1 MGFNL
6 RMIARVISILLLIT
20 GASMIFPLVT
30 AAYYHETSVYSS
42 IITAML
48 ISLFLGLCGY
58 IMLDERHRGI
68 SRKKSTLKTRDC
80 YLLVF
85 MAWIICSLIGAVPYY
100 LSDQTASF
108 LDAFFESVSGYTTTG
123 ATVLVDSLLYKGL
136 LMWKAMTHWLG
147 GMGILVFMIILLP
160 SLGVGGQKLAT
171 TEAPGPDLTKLA
183 PRVQDIAKLLY
194 FVYLSLSVLEFLFLV
209 ASPQMSPFEALINT
223 MGSISTSGLFL
234 HPSGISYY
242 NSAYIEMVLSIF
254 SLLSATNYVLFI
266 SLLKRDWDNLKK
278 NLEIKVYATV
288 LVITTAVVT
297 ISLAV
302 SNIYPTFTDCLRHG
316 FFQAVAFITTTGYV
330 LDDYVHWPPICAMVF
345 LFLLI
350 VGGCG
355 SSTAGGLKMVRF
367 IVIFKL
373 VARSFKKNVHPN
385 LVSPIKAG
393 GQIISVRATSA
404 ITTFTV
410 LYLFTALGS
419 ALIISMDGMGLEVS
433 MTSALSLMST
443 TGIYLGTVGAYGT
456 FALFS
461 APIRLFMAFLMIVG
475 RLEMYTVFFLFMPS
489 FWNPDKAGTR
499 L

>member
-20 GASMIFPLVT
+20 GAAMIFPLLT
-30 AAYYHETSVYSS
+30 AVYYHEHQIFPS
-42 IITAML
+42 ITTAML
-48 ISLFLGLCGY
+48 LSLFLGLCGY
-58 IMLDERHRGI
+58 IMLDDRHKGVR
-68 SRKKSTLKTRDC
+68 RKKSTLKTRDC

-85 MAWIICSLIGAVPYY
+85 FSWIICSLIGALPYY
-100 LSDQTASF
+100 LSDQTTSF

-136 LMWKAMTHWLG
+136 LMWKAVTHWLG

-194 FVYLSLSVLEFLFLV
+194 FVYISLSVLEFLFLV
-209 ASPQMSPFEALINT
+209 ASPHMSPFEALINA

-242 NSAYIEMVLSIF
+242 NSVYIELVLSIF

-266 SLLKRDWDNLKK
+266 SLLKRDWENIGK
-278 NLEIKVYATV
+278 NLEIKVYGTL
-288 LVITTAVVT
+288 LVITTTVVT
-297 ISLAV
+297 FSLYFANTYE
-302 SNIYPTFTDCLRHG
+302 SFAECLRHG
-316 FFQAVAFITTTGYV
+316 FFQVVAFISSTGYV
-330 LDDYVHWPPICAMVF
+330 LDDYVHWPSICAMVF

-355 SSTAGGLKMVRF
+355 SSTAGGLKMIRF
-367 IVIFKL
+367 IVVIKL
-373 VARSFKKNVHPN
+373 VVRSFKKYVHPN
-385 LVSPIKAG
+385 VVSPIKAG
-393 GQIISVRATSA
+393 GQVISVRATSS
-404 ITTFTV
+404 ITTFTI
-410 LYLFTALGS
+410 LYLITALGS
-419 ALIISMDGMGLEVS
+419 ALIISLDGLGLEVS
-433 MTSALSLMST
+433 ITSALSLMST
-443 TGIYLGTVGAYGT
+443 TGIYMGTVGAYGT

-489 FWNPDKAGTR
+489 FWNPDKAGSR

>member
-20 GASMIFPLVT
+20 GASMSIPLVT
-30 AAYYHETSVYSS
+30 AVYFHESPIYLS
-42 IITAML
+42 IVVAMAA
-48 ISLFLGLCGY
+48 SLLLGSCGFLLFSDRRKGAAHP
-58 IMLDERHRGI
+58 RRG
-68 SRKKSTLKTRDC
+68 LKTRDC

-85 MAWIICSLIGAVPYY
+85 LSWIACSLIGAIPYY
-100 LSDQTASF
+100 LSDQTTSF
-108 LDAFFESVSGYTTTG
+108 LNAFFESVSGYTTTG
-123 ATVLVDSLLYKGL
+123 ASVLIDSFLYKGL
-136 LMWKAMTHWLG
+136 LMWKALTHWLG

-194 FVYLSLSVLEFLFLV
+194 FVYLSLSILEFLFLV
-209 ASPQMSPFEALINT
+209 ASPHMSPFEALINT

-234 HPSGISYY
+234 HPNGIAYY
-242 NSAYIEMVLSIF
+242 QSPYIEMVLSIF

-266 SLLKRDWDNLKK
+266 SLIKRDWDNLHK
-278 NLEIKVYATV
+278 NLEIKVYGTV
-288 LVITTAVVT
+288 LVSMTAIV
-297 ISLAV
+297 SLSLILSHTYSTV
-302 SNIYPTFTDCLRHG
+302 EECLRHA
-316 FFQAVAFITTTGYV
+316 FFQVVAFTTTTGYV

-367 IVIFKL
+367 IVVFKL
-373 VARSFKKNVHPN
+373 VLRSFRKHVHPN
-385 LVSPIKAG
+385 AVSPIKAG

-410 LYLFTALGS
+410 LYLVTALGS
-419 ALIISMDGMGLEVS
+419 AIIISLDGMGLEVS

-443 TGIYLGTVGAYGT
+443 TGIYLGSVGAYGS

-461 APIRLFMAFLMIVG
+461 APIRLFMTFLMIIG
-475 RLEMYTVFFLFMPS
+475 RLEMYTVFFLFFPS
-489 FWNPDKAGTR
+489 FWNPDKAGVR
-499 L
+499 